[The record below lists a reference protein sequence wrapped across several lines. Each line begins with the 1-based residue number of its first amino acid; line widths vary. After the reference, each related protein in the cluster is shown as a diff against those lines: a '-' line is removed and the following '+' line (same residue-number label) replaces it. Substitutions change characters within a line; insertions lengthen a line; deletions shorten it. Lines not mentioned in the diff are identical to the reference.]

1 MPSAA
6 QLVQMGFHGYAGW
19 GDAEANADYN
29 STGGAGK
36 GAATSGGGSNNSPI
50 QSVNQAIENSFQKL
64 TQEVFKRFGEYKTNH
79 PFRIDEVLAQKAGEA
94 KEQIDPYYN
103 ETLTDFLTGINR
115 RIERGSQDTKDLLA
129 ELQADTSSYQRD
141 TQLALQEN
149 INKAKE
155 GYAGSG
161 LYDSGA
167 RQRTEGLLQ
176 TETGNRSEDFMR
188 KQGLRENQLK
198 TGLSREL
205 QDVGTQRTQ
214 QVRDIERS
222 RFTDIEQRK
231 SQLAKESGQQ
241 FVTGFRAT
249 LPPELQANSGFDL
262 LQDLGVYT

>member
-1 MPSAA
+1 MPTAS
-6 QLVQMGFHGYAGW
+6 QLVQMGYHGYAGW
-19 GDAEANADYN
+19 GDAEANADFN
-29 STGGAGK
+29 ATGGRGK
-36 GAATSGGGSNNSPI
+36 GGPTGAGNNSPA
-50 QSVNQAIENSFQKL
+50 QSVNQAIEDSFKKL
-64 TQEVFKRFGEYKTNH
+64 TQEVFKRFGEYKANH

-103 ETLTDFLTGINR
+103 ETLTNYLTGVNR
-115 RIERGSQDTKDLLA
+115 RIERGTQDTKDLLA
-129 ELQADTSSYQRD
+129 ELQADTSSFERN

-149 INKAKE
+149 INRAKE
-155 GYAGSG
+155 GFAGSG

-176 TETGNRSEDFMR
+176 TENQNQTGDFMR
-188 KQGLRENQLK
+188 KQRFRENQLN

-205 QDVGTQRTQ
+205 QDIGSQKQQ

-222 RFTDIEQRK
+222 RYTDIEARK
-231 SQLAKESGQQ
+231 SQLAKEAGQQ